1 MIGRESREPAQK
13 QAKRQGQMSFLDHVA
28 ELRTRLIKSFAAVFV
43 AGFIAWFFYPQILD
57 FLIEPYC
64 NTLKDLNI
72 ESSVASDG
80 SCRLFINN
88 PTGGFSVRFKV
99 AIYGGIALSMPYLMW
114 QIWRFVTPALNPKE
128 KRFAIPFVL
137 AATALFA
144 LGAGLAYWSLPRAL
158 DFLLTVGGEQVDPLF
173 SPNEYLTFVTF
184 MMLAFG
190 IGFQFPIVLV
200 FLQIAGVVI
209 PQQLSRTRRFSI
221 VGIVTLAAVITPSG
235 DPVTLAALSIPM
247 WMFYELSIVIG
258 RLIVRRRR

>member
-1 MIGRESREPAQK
+1 MIGRGHTDPAVEPTQ
-13 QAKRQGQMSFLDHVA
+13 RQGQMSFLEHIG
-28 ELRTRLIKSFAAVFV
+28 ELRSRLIRS
-43 AGFIAWFFYPQILD
+43 FIAIFFGGIVAWFLYPQILD

-64 NTLKDLNI
+64 DTLKRLGI

-99 AIYGGIALSMPYLMW
+99 AIYGGIALVMPYLMW
-114 QIWRFVTPALNPKE
+114 QIWRFVTPALHPRE
-128 KRFAIPFVL
+128 KRFAVPFVL
-137 AATALFA
+137 SATALFA
-144 LGAGLAYWSLPRAL
+144 LGASLAYWSLPKAL

-190 IGFQFPIVLV
+190 VGFQFPIVLV
-200 FLQIAGVVI
+200 FLQISHVVT
-209 PQQLSRTRRFSI
+209 PQQLSQARRFAI

-235 DPVTLAALSIPM
+235 DPITLAALSIPM
-247 WMFYELSIVIG
+247 WIFYELSILFG
-258 RLIVRRRR
+258 RFLRRRPR